1 MRPTLRPPCSPPCPT
16 SPTMSCCLSSCWP
29 VSRFLCHREAPARR
43 PPAKC
48 AQTCSKDRLMSHE
61 VPQAPSEHRHKVLV
75 IDDDPRLNEVMVASL
90 QLFGD
95 FEVVSASDGA
105 EGLIRCVEEHPDL
118 AVIDVRMLRLDGYQV
133 VRALRGDPATAGIP
147 LIILS
152 AMVQDRDRF
161 AGLLSGADLYL
172 DKPVNPRQLL
182 AAIEEALRISAEQ
195 RLARMRRLGDGT
207 EGPPGGLEGER

>member
-1 MRPTLRPPCSPPCPT
+1 MEPGPRSYT
-16 SPTMSCCLSSCWP
+16 
-29 VSRFLCHREAPARR
+29 
-43 PPAKC
+43 
-48 AQTCSKDRLMSHE
+48 
-61 VPQAPSEHRHKVLV
+61 VLV
-75 IDDDPRLNEVMVASL
+75 IDDDPYLNEVMTTA
-90 QLFGD
+90 
-95 FEVVSASDGA
+95 
-105 EGLIRCVEEHPDL
+105 DL
-118 AVIDVRMLRLDGYQV
+118 
-133 VRALRGDPATAGIP
+133 P